1 MTTGLCVP
9 VQAIIV
15 PLYCNKGAPNVA
27 FRRRD
32 ITLLTAHIWLYIHFI
47 YLCVYYSSHH
57 SLVHMLAILYRF
69 CCTAW
74 MIIYCYPDF
83 TYSTYHWLKRRLPDC
98 IRPSLRMILRDNY
111 LSRKVWRNIR
121 TVIYQRMG
129 ANYGDID
136 GNHFVVVVGLC
147 SVWFKII
154 HHGVCDVIKLIVT
167 NSKVLV
173 LSMLLYHHTLG
184 CYLAIV
190 VFLVMITT
198 STFLTE
204 HDQNHSTHIE
214 TIDSQTMNET
224 TLTEID
230 HSQTVNEERFELPLP
245 IKCTDNENIN
255 FLK

>member
-1 MTTGLCVP
+1 
-9 VQAIIV
+9 
-15 PLYCNKGAPNVA
+15 
-27 FRRRD
+27 
-32 ITLLTAHIWLYIHFI
+32 
-47 YLCVYYSSHH
+47 
-57 SLVHMLAILYRF
+57 
-69 CCTAW
+69 
-74 MIIYCYPDF
+74 
-83 TYSTYHWLKRRLPDC
+83 
-98 IRPSLRMILRDNY
+98 
-111 LSRKVWRNIR
+111 
-121 TVIYQRMG
+121 MG

-136 GNHFVVVVGLC
+136 GNHFVVVVSLC

-184 CYLAIV
+184 CYLIIV